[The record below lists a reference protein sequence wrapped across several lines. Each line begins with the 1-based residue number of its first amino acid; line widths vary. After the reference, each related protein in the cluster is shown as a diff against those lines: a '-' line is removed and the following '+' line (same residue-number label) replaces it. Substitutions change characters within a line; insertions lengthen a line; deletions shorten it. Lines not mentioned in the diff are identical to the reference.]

1 MFLFFYYCLS
11 CLIASLLCFYLP
23 TLTATFMYK
32 DVSTLLAKI
41 SQLWILIIT
50 WIYLIWIQS
59 VCLYEVLVQTFPN
72 GPCTPQLFIFF
83 MKCLTIFI
91 LIGLSAEIKIGNSKL
106 EINTVYQI
114 IWLIDTVTKLYFLL
128 SLKDSI

>member
-1 MFLFFYYCLS
+1 MLDCFTPLFLLTNTNSNFYVQRCINVAGKNISALNSYYNVNISHMNPKCL
-11 CLIASLLCFYLP
+11 
-23 TLTATFMYK
+23 
-32 DVSTLLAKI
+32 
-41 SQLWILIIT
+41 
-50 WIYLIWIQS
+50 
-59 VCLYEVLVQTFPN
+59 CLYEVLVQTFPN

-114 IWLIDTVTKLYFLL
+114 I
-128 SLKDSI
+128 